1 MKDTV
6 LQIRVSDT
14 QKEQIRLLAEA
25 NGVTMAE
32 YLLDLVNEDK
42 KHYHLVNYELILY
55 TNKLYETAAYGKV
68 ERKGQIYADEYG
80 RASAKA
86 YFDIMKSAK
95 NNESGKFYSISV
107 NGERTEHPGASD
119 FWIVEPEL
127 FNKNR
132 NNPSFS

>member
-25 NGVTMAE
+25 NGITIAE

-42 KHYHLVNYELILY
+42 QHYHLVNYELILY
-55 TNKLYETAAYGKV
+55 TNKLCGTAAYGKV
-68 ERKGQIYADEYG
+68 ERKGQVYADECG

-95 NNESGKFYSISV
+95 NNESGKFYSICV

-119 FWIVEPEL
+119 FWIVEPKL
-127 FNKNR
+127 FNRK
-132 NNPSFS
+132 